1 MNSNTN
7 NLCEDWGWFI
17 DIESNNSNILIQPC
31 KIFIKSNIHFNK
43 LQTIQEDEYDYYEK
57 YYKNLEEQYDRNMEE
72 QYNTNLEKKYD
83 TNENENKTTK
93 PSNTIFNVGSTTLL
107 TALLTYVILFIL

>member
-57 YYKNLEEQYDRNMEE
+57 YYKNLEEQYD
-72 QYNTNLEKKYD
+72 

>member
-1 MNSNTN
+1 MNSNAN

-17 DIESNNSNILIQPC
+17 DIESNNSNI
-31 KIFIKSNIHFNK
+31 S
-43 LQTIQEDEYDYYEK
+43 IQEDEYDYYQK
-57 YYKNLEEQYDRNMEE
+57 YYRNLEEQYDTNMEE
-72 QYNTNLEKKYD
+72 QYNTNLEKKYV

-93 PSNTIFNVGSTTLL
+93 SLNTIFNVGSTTLL